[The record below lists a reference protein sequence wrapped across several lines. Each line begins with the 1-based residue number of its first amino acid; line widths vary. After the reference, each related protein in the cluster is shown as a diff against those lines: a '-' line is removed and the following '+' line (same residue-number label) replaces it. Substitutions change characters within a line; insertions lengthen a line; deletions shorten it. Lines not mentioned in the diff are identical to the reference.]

1 MPSEASGGLQEQDTD
16 ARQNRKTSWVP
27 IVVIIIAAAIVV
39 VLAVNAPQNGSD
51 RQSMTTTD
59 STFNSTAFLSGV
71 ERRIMSSTFRGGSA
85 SAFMGGV
92 ELDFRNATMEGNE
105 AKIDVSAL
113 MGGIDIR
120 VPGSWVVIN
129 RVSAILGGVDDNT
142 TSHDGNKRLVIEGTV
157 LMGGLDIKN

>member
-1 MPSEASGGLQEQDTD
+1 M
-16 ARQNRKTSWVP
+16 RQIKLVSPILHLRKPQFGVGAQAQN
-27 IVVIIIAAAIVV
+27 IV
-39 VLAVNAPQNGSD
+39 
-51 RQSMTTTD
+51 
-59 STFNSTAFLSGV
+59 
-71 ERRIMSSTFRGGSA
+71 
-85 SAFMGGV
+85 GV

-142 TSHDGNKRLVIEGTV
+142 TSHDGNKRLVVEGTV

>member
-1 MPSEASGGLQEQDTD
+1 MVLLRCLVRGATRCGFDQAIDFFFGKSCQQPGL
-16 ARQNRKTSWVP
+16 
-27 IVVIIIAAAIVV
+27 
-39 VLAVNAPQNGSD
+39 
-51 RQSMTTTD
+51 
-59 STFNSTAFLSGV
+59 
-71 ERRIMSSTFRGGSA
+71 FRDGQ
-85 SAFMGGV
+85 GGV

-142 TSHDGNKRLVIEGTV
+142 TSHDGNKRLVVEGTV